1 MSATYI
7 LHRWKEALLGFLY
20 PEVCQLCQRQSAV
33 AAHGYVCH
41 DCRSR
46 LGFITPPF
54 CDRCGVPY
62 EGEVH
67 TAFECSNCSPL
78 DLQLRYARSIIAA
91 KGVGLELIH
100 RYKYQ
105 RALWFDP
112 LFAEL
117 LADHAQPQL
126 PASDWDLIVPVPLH
140 PLKHRE
146 REFNQAERLADHLG
160 RATGLPVDRVTLR
173 RTACTRTQTTLTRSE
188 RAANMRHAFEATRPL
203 PRGCRRV
210 ILIDDVLTTG
220 STLSEC
226 ARALRRVG
234 AEDVCAWTLARGL

>member
-1 MSATYI
+1 
-7 LHRWKEALLGFLY
+7 
-20 PEVCQLCQRQSAV
+20 
-33 AAHGYVCH
+33 
-41 DCRSR
+41 
-46 LGFITPPF
+46 
-54 CDRCGVPY
+54 
-62 EGEVH
+62 VH
-67 TAFECSNCSPL
+67 NSFECSNCSPL
-78 DLQLRYARSIIAA
+78 DLQFRYARSIIAA

-117 LADHAQPQL
+117 LADHARPQL
-126 PASDWDLIVPVPLH
+126 APSDWDVIVPVPLH

-160 RATGLPVDRVTLR
+160 RATGLPVDRGALR
-173 RTACTRTQTTLTRSE
+173 RISCTRTQTTLTRSE
-188 RAANMRHAFEATRPL
+188 RAANVRHAFEAARPL
-203 PRGCRRV
+203 PCGRRRV

-226 ARALRRVG
+226 ARALRCAG
-234 AEDVCAWTLARGL
+234 AADVCAWTLARGL